1 MLHLGMDADF
11 PTILH
16 FCAKFGLA
24 KACKLMKL
32 SKGYDEALT
41 IINKDGDTPSTL
53 AKKMG
58 YEQMSADL
66 DPLEAPK
73 KSPSDPC
80 M

>member
-1 MLHLGMDADF
+1 MEKEF

-24 KACKLMKL
+24 KASNAMKS

-41 IINKDGDTPSTL
+41 ISNKDGDTPSTL

-58 YEQMSADL
+58 YEQLSADL
-66 DPLEAPK
+66 DPLEALK
-73 KSPSDPC
+73 KSPGDQC
-80 M
+80 I